1 MTYCPWQLMVS
12 LWKIPPMSNRIF
24 FVAVRSWLYH
34 NIAANFAVRLR
45 SKYRKS
51 LWNFVKISNISL
63 KFQLY
68 SCLGGLFC
76 PLQIQKRPK
85 SLKNDRKIKCD
96 CGVVAIYER
105 HAISTVSVISRL
117 RSLMTG
123 RYCYLDQREALPWF
137 SKIAPGVDPPAKRNI
152 IL

>member
-1 MTYCPWQLMVS
+1 MTTSRCQIATVPIS
-12 LWKIPPMSNRIF
+12 SRITNEQSHF
-24 FVAVRSWLYH
+24 FVAMWSWLYC
-34 NIAANFAVRLR
+34 NIAANFAVRLQ
-45 SKYRKS
+45 YRKS